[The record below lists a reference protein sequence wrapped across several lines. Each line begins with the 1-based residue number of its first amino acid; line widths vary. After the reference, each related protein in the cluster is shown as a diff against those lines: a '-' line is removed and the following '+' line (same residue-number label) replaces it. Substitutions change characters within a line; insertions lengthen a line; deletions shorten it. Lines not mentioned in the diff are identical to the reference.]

1 MIEHHD
7 MNSNNSYILSFQCPD
22 KVGVVA
28 ATTALF
34 YDHGA
39 FITEVANYS
48 DPVSETFH
56 MRCVFD
62 DHQMTLSFDEF
73 SEKFQIIAKDFR
85 MTLRLRSVTKL
96 PRVIIAVSKYD
107 HCLSVLLNKWK
118 SGALPPTSSA

>member
-7 MNSNNSYILSFQCPD
+7 MNSNNSYILSFKCPD

-28 ATTALF
+28 ATTAFF

-62 DHQMTLSFDEF
+62 DRQMNLSFDEF
-73 SEKFQIIAKDFR
+73 SEKFQIIAQDFENPDN
-85 MTLRLRSVTKL
+85 TFAFCQYTDKIDGGFFRLCSRE
-96 PRVIIAVSKYD
+96 R
-107 HCLSVLLNKWK
+107 N
-118 SGALPPTSSA
+118 